1 MSKPD
6 LLYRFSLDQKYLFLR
21 VPDDDTE
28 ADAVLTFNRVMA
40 DYGFP
45 NPKDTFNER
54 LGVAVF
60 PVKVRLKSSR
70 TSRLVTYDLFK
81 QLEQHFRMLPITS
94 KDWYSKR
101 F

>member
-1 MSKPD
+1 MAKPD
-6 LLYRFSLDQKYLFLR
+6 LLYRKSRDGMFLYLR

-28 ADAVLTFNRVMA
+28 KDTVLMFNRIMA

-45 NPKDTFNER
+45 KPKDNFNER

-60 PVKVRLKSSR
+60 PSKIKLREDDRLY
-70 TSRLVTYDLFK
+70 TYRLFNVLS
-81 QLEQHFRMLPITS
+81 EHFNMLPITNR
-94 KDWYSKR
+94 DWYSKR